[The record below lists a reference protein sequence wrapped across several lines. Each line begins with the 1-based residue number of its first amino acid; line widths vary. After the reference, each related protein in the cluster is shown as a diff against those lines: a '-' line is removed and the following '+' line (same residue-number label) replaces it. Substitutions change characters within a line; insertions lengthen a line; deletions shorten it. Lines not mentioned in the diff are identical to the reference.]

1 MILAGQLLLPDGP
14 DSVALTPG
22 WLRIVGDRIAEVHPG
37 PCPHTPDL
45 GGDDRVIS
53 PGFIDTHV
61 HLPQFDSIGVDGLEL
76 LEWLDRA
83 VFPMEHR
90 WADADFADAMTAY
103 AADTLLAAGTTTIA
117 AYATVHHAGAQRAIE
132 RLSSKGVSGICGQ
145 VLMDRN
151 APEWLVRPAD
161 QLLAEAAGLK
171 ASGRVM
177 PSVTPRFA
185 VSCSA
190 ELMRGAGE
198 LAAKTG
204 WMIQT
209 HLSETR
215 AECELVRSLFHVE
228 HYVEAYAR
236 CGVLT
241 NRTILA
247 HGIHLSAQELAQIC
261 RAGARIAHCPTA
273 NLFLQAGAM
282 DLHERE
288 RAGVMIGLGSD
299 VAGGPDVSMVRV
311 ARAMIET
318 CKRRAIGRG
327 EAMSHSTAEGAPTAE
342 RLPTAGRAMWMITGG
357 NARVLELEDVGV
369 LRAGAMADVLVISP
383 KAMSRERAAD
393 LLGHMLYAWDD
404 RWLEATITGGVVRY
418 TSRSRA

>member
-1 MILAGQLLLPDGP
+1 MIIAGQLLLPNGP
-14 DSVALTPG
+14 ASVALTPG
-22 WLRIVGDRIAEVHPG
+22 WLRIVGDRIAEVHAG
-37 PCPHTPDL
+37 PCPHTPDF
-45 GGDDRVIS
+45 GGEDRVIT

-76 LEWLDRA
+76 LDWLDRA

-90 WADADFADAMTAY
+90 WADAEFADEMTAY
-103 AADTLLAAGTTTIA
+103 AADLLLSCGTTTVA
-117 AYATVHHAGAQRAIE
+117 AYATVHHAAAQRAID
-132 RLSSKGVSGICGQ
+132 RLASKGVSGICGQ

-151 APEWLVRPAD
+151 APGYLVRPAG
-161 QLLAEAAGLK
+161 QLLAEASRLVPR
-171 ASGRVM
+171 GRVM

-185 VSCSA
+185 ISCSA

-198 LAAKTG
+198 LAARTG

-209 HLSETR
+209 HLSETAR
-215 AECELVRSLFHVE
+215 ECEMVRSLFHVE
-228 HYVEAYAR
+228 HYVQAYAR

-247 HGIHLSAQELAQIC
+247 HGIHLSAQELAEIC
-261 RAGARIAHCPTA
+261 RIGARIAHCPTA

-288 RAGVMIGLGSD
+288 RAGVTMGLGSD

-318 CKRRAIGRG
+318 CKRRAIARG
-327 EAMSHSTAEGAPTAE
+327 EVMSGSSAE
-342 RLPTAGRAMWMITGG
+342 RLPTAGEAMWMITAG
-357 NARVLELEDVGV
+357 NARVLGLEDVGV
-369 LRAGAMADVLVISP
+369 LRPGAMADVLVVCP
-383 KAMSRERAAD
+383 GAGPREALRQRAAD

-404 RWLEATITGGVVRY
+404 RWLEATISGGMVRY
-418 TSRSRA
+418 LGGRSRA